1 MLVNLVN
8 YAVSY
13 AEKGFSVIPI
23 GQSKKP
29 LIKFAGKPPLT
40 PDEIKKIWQKYPLA
54 NIALKTDRFFVIDV
68 DRHSGEVDGM
78 ESIKNLRH
86 DEWFKDTLTEKTAH
100 DGFHFF
106 FAKPKDMKIS
116 QNIGILPS
124 VDLKAHENNYVV
136 VAPSSLGDKKYR
148 WLNNVPMKA
157 PPQGLL
163 DLIKEKQKD
172 IPPTKVAEVLLGMRK
187 RTKTTDLFE
196 TIINGFGD
204 KGKRNDNLASFMGGL
219 LMRNV
224 DPYVAAKLAVIAN
237 DNTTDPLP
245 LNEVERTVNSMIEK
259 ENRKREGVP
268 SE

>member
-13 AEKGFSVIPI
+13 ANRGFSVIPI

-29 LIKFAGKPPLT
+29 LIKFAGKPSLT
-40 PDEIKKIWQKYPLA
+40 PDEIREIWKKYPLA
-54 NIALKTDRFFVIDV
+54 NIALKTDKFFVIDV

-78 ESIKNLRH
+78 ESIKKLNH
-86 DEWFKDTLTEKTAH
+86 DEWFEDTLIERTAH
-100 DGFHFF
+100 NGFHFF

-136 VAPSSLGDKKYR
+136 VAPSSLGDKKYQ
-148 WLNNVPMKA
+148 WLNNAPMKA

-163 DLIKEKQKD
+163 NLIKEKQKD
-172 IPPTKVAEVLLGMRK
+172 MPPTLVAEVLQGMRK

-196 TIINGFGD
+196 TIVQGFGD

-224 DPYVAAKLAVIAN
+224 DPYAAAKLAMIAN
-237 DNTTDPLP
+237 DNSSDPLP
-245 LNEVERTVNSMIEK
+245 INEVERTVNSMIEK
-259 ENRKREGVP
+259 ENRKRGI
-268 SE
+268 S